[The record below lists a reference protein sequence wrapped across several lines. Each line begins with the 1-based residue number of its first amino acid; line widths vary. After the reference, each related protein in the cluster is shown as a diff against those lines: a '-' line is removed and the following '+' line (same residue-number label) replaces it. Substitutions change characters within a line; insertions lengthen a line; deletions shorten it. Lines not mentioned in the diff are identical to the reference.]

1 MRIEI
6 AERIAGTTIM
16 QTAVASGGTISPL
29 SFQLLSGSETLVN
42 STGGVSS
49 GNGFYYGLH
58 LLPTS
63 EAWYIGQMIGVIN
76 TNTYVSRQ
84 AIRARALEVD

>member
-1 MRIEI
+1 MRINVVEKV
-6 AERIAGTTIM
+6 AGTTFM
-16 QTAVASGGTISPL
+16 QTVVASGGTISPL
-29 SFQLLSGSETLVN
+29 SFQLLSGSESLVN
-42 STGGVSS
+42 STAGVSS

-76 TNTYVSRQ
+76 TNTYVARQ
-84 AIRARALEVD
+84 LVRARSLEVD